1 MEVYEDIAAAYVRG
15 REPSWSEL
23 EVADLLERGRARG
36 LALHRFKRSVPL
48 LPRVVKCL
56 GILRGLQPTSILD
69 IGSGRGAFLWP
80 LLDAIRGVAITSV
93 DPDPLRIADIVA
105 VARGGVERLAGL
117 ALDVTELDL
126 PSDAFDVVTI
136 LEVLEHLER
145 PELAAREVVRV
156 ARRFVVAS
164 VPSKEDNN
172 PEHIQL
178 FTGASLTA
186 MFLEAG
192 AVRVEIDYV
201 PGHIVAVV
209 AL

>member
-15 REPSWSEL
+15 REPKWAGL
-23 EVADLLERGRARG
+23 EVAALLERGRAGG
-36 LALHRFKRSVPL
+36 LPLHRFKRSVPL
-48 LPRVVKCL
+48 LARVTKCIGL
-56 GILRGLQPTSILD
+56 LRGLSPTSILD

-80 LLDAIRGVAITSV
+80 LLDAIRGVAVTAV
-93 DPDPLRIADIVA
+93 DPDPLRIADIQS

-117 ALDVTELDL
+117 ALDVTALDL

-164 VPSKEDNN
+164 VPSKEDDN

-178 FTGASLTA
+178 FTGASLTT
-186 MFLEAG
+186 MFREAG
-192 AVRVEIDYV
+192 ATRVEIDYV
-201 PGHIVAVV
+201 PGHIIAVV

>member
-1 MEVYEDIAAAYVRG
+1 MELYEDIAAAFVRG
-15 REPSWSEL
+15 REPSWPASEP
-23 EVADLLERGRARG
+23 AALLGRAREHG
-36 LALHRFKRSVPL
+36 LPLHRFKRSVPL
-48 LPRVVKCL
+48 LPRVVKCI
-56 GILRGLQPTSILD
+56 GVLRGLQPTSILD

-80 LLDAIRGVAITSV
+80 LLDGIAGVAVTAV
-93 DPDPLRIADIVA
+93 DPDPLRIADIQA
-105 VARGGVERLAGL
+105 VARGGVTRLAGL
-117 ALDVTELDL
+117 ALDVTALDL

-156 ARRFVVAS
+156 GRRFVVAS
-164 VPSKEDNN
+164 VPSKEDDN

-178 FTGASLTA
+178 FTGATLTA

-192 AVRVEIDYV
+192 ASRVEIDYV

>member
-15 REPSWSEL
+15 REPDWADL
-23 EVADLLERGRARG
+23 DVVALLERGRAGG
-36 LALHRFKRSVPL
+36 LPLHRFKRSVPL
-48 LPRVVKCL
+48 LPRVTKCIGL
-56 GILRGLQPTSILD
+56 LRGLSPTSILD

-80 LLDAIRGVAITSV
+80 LLDAIRGVAVTAV
-93 DPDPLRIADIVA
+93 DPDPLRIADIQS

-117 ALDVTELDL
+117 ALDVTALDL

-145 PELAAREVVRV
+145 PELAAREVLRV

-164 VPSKEDNN
+164 VPSKEDDN

-178 FTGASLTA
+178 FTGASLTT

-192 AVRVEIDYV
+192 ASRVEIDYV
-201 PGHIVAVV
+201 PGHIIAVV

>member
-15 REPSWSEL
+15 REPDWTEPD
-23 EVADLLERGRARG
+23 VGALLLRARAEG
-36 LALHRFKRSVPL
+36 LPLHRFKRSVPL
-48 LPRVVKCL
+48 LPRVLECI

-80 LLDAIRGVAITSV
+80 LLDAIRGVAVTAV
-93 DPDPLRIADIVA
+93 DPDPLRIADIQS

-117 ALDVTELDL
+117 ALDVTALDL

-156 ARRFVVAS
+156 GRRFVVAS
-164 VPSKEDNN
+164 VPSKEDDN
-172 PEHIQL
+172 PEHIVL
-178 FTGASLTA
+178 FTGASLTT

-192 AVRVEIDYV
+192 AARVQIDYV
-201 PGHIVAVV
+201 PGHIIAVV